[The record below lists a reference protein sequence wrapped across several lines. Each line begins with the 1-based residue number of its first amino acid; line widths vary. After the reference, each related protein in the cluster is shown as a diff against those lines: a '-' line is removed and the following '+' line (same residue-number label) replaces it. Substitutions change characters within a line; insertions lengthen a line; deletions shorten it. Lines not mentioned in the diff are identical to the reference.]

1 MECNI
6 KELLD
11 ISKPNDTSSK
21 KLKEKNQNLELLVL
35 EKEDQSE
42 KTNTILNQHSALVT
56 YKVQKGEYYKVAVE
70 KTIFALLLKAQNQLK
85 KNYRENFI
93 DVIKRVTSQDIDYFL
108 KNLYKENIEIDISKI
123 KKTELSK
130 VAFESTMLLVED
142 IKENT
147 EDEAEQRELY
157 KEIEELEL
165 AKIAY
170 SQKMIENK
178 NSSEEGNFLSEIN
191 INNIFKEIRNY
202 CKLKTIRKN
211 INSKTINL
219 TTLANSINTNS
230 TVLKR
235 ELKKTVGTY
244 LDFNYIKAK
253 NLKTEVRSNMIS
265 SVRFTKKEKTTWFTY
280 QIPREILE
288 LLLLPEIYVPLDEMV
303 VDKIQGNYTLRMYS
317 LLNDHIKRGEIELTK
332 EELFTFFCLPKSYEN
347 KTNLVKKF
355 IEPVLEEVEETSGI
369 KTEVE
374 FIPKHNWERIKFYP
388 KKAKTIKPKSPAVIE
403 TIEDIYDNEKIKK
416 QIEKTKRNIYVNK
429 AWKKTT
435 DNKLN
440 KILNENGE
448 EIVLEVLK
456 AMYNGLKSE
465 IKTTLVQYING
476 ILKNLK
482 NNKTENLQIFETDES
497 KATFKNNLEKEKTT
511 FENSNQENKV
521 IKEINNNTE
530 KNDILIAFEKL
541 SEKEKTTFENSALEM
556 CCKETD
562 IEKSFLLTMK
572 SKSLT
577 IYWNTLRPYLEKILL
592 NELD

>member
-11 ISKPNDTSSK
+11 ISKPNDPSSK

-108 KNLYKENIEIDISKI
+108 KNLYKENIEIDMSKI

-157 KEIEELEL
+157 KEIENLEL

-191 INNIFKEIRNY
+191 INDIFKEIRNY

-253 NLKTEVRSNMIS
+253 NLKTEVRTNMIS

-288 LLLLPEIYVPLDEMV
+288 LLLLPEVYVPLDEMV

-317 LLNDHIKRGEIELTK
+317 LLNDHIKRGEIELTR

-355 IEPVLEEVEETSGI
+355 ISPVLEEVEETSGI
-369 KTEVE
+369 KTDVE

-388 KKAKTIKPKSPAVIE
+388 KKAKIIKPKSPAVIE

-448 EIVLEVLK
+448 EVVLEVLK
-456 AMYNGLKSE
+456 AMYNGLKNE

-482 NNKTENLQIFETDES
+482 DNKTENLQIFKTEES
-497 KATFKNNLEKEKTT
+497 KTT
-511 FENSNQENKV
+511 FENSKKESTN
-521 IKEINNNTE
+521 IKETINSFE
-530 KNDILIAFEKL
+530 KSDILMAFEKL
-541 SEKEKTTFENSALEM
+541 SEKEKATFENLALEM
-556 CCKETD
+556 CSKETD
-562 IEKSFLLTMK
+562 IDKSFLLTMK
-572 SKSLT
+572 RKSLT
-577 IYWNTLRPYLEKILL
+577 IYWNTLKPYLKKILI
-592 NELD
+592 NESN

>member
-11 ISKPNDTSSK
+11 ISKPNDPSSK

-93 DVIKRVTSQDIDYFL
+93 DVIIRVTSQDIDYFL
-108 KNLYKENIEIDISKI
+108 KNLYKENIEIDMSKI

-157 KEIEELEL
+157 KEIENLEL

-191 INNIFKEIRNY
+191 INDIFKEIRNY

-253 NLKTEVRSNMIS
+253 NLKTEVRTNMIS

-288 LLLLPEIYVPLDEMV
+288 LLLLPEVYVPLDEMV

-317 LLNDHIKRGEIELTK
+317 LLNDHIKRGEIELTR

-355 IEPVLEEVEETSGI
+355 ISPVLEEVEETSGI
-369 KTEVE
+369 KTDVE

-388 KKAKTIKPKSPAVIE
+388 KKAKIIKPKSPAVIE

-448 EIVLEVLK
+448 EVVLEVLK
-456 AMYNGLKSE
+456 AMYNGLKNE

-482 NNKTENLQIFETDES
+482 DNKTENLQIFKTEES
-497 KATFKNNLEKEKTT
+497 KTT
-511 FENSNQENKV
+511 FENSKKESTN
-521 IKEINNNTE
+521 IKETINSFE
-530 KNDILIAFEKL
+530 KSDILMAFEKL
-541 SEKEKTTFENSALEM
+541 SEKEKATFENLALEM
-556 CCKETD
+556 CSKETD
-562 IEKSFLLTMK
+562 IDKSFLLTMK
-572 SKSLT
+572 RKSLT
-577 IYWNTLRPYLEKILL
+577 IYWNTLKPYLEKILI
-592 NELD
+592 NESN

>member
-11 ISKPNDTSSK
+11 ISKPNDPSSK

-108 KNLYKENIEIDISKI
+108 KNLYKENIEIDMSKI

-157 KEIEELEL
+157 KEIENLEL

-191 INNIFKEIRNY
+191 INDIFKEIRNY

-253 NLKTEVRSNMIS
+253 NLKTEVRTNMIS

-288 LLLLPEIYVPLDEMV
+288 LLLLPEVYVPLDEMV

-317 LLNDHIKRGEIELTK
+317 LLNDHIKRGEIELTR

-355 IEPVLEEVEETSGI
+355 ISPVLEEVEETSGI
-369 KTEVE
+369 KTDVE

-388 KKAKTIKPKSPAVIE
+388 KKAKIIKPKSPAVIE

-448 EIVLEVLK
+448 EVVLEVLK
-456 AMYNGLKSE
+456 AMYNGLKNE

-482 NNKTENLQIFETDES
+482 DNKTENLQIFKTEES
-497 KATFKNNLEKEKTT
+497 KTT
-511 FENSNQENKV
+511 FENSKKESTN
-521 IKEINNNTE
+521 IKETINSFE
-530 KNDILIAFEKL
+530 KSDILMAFEKL
-541 SEKEKTTFENSALEM
+541 SEKEKATFENLALEM
-556 CCKETD
+556 CSKETD
-562 IEKSFLLTMK
+562 IDKSFLLTMK
-572 SKSLT
+572 RKSLT
-577 IYWNTLRPYLEKILL
+577 IYWNTLKPYLEKILI
-592 NELD
+592 NESN

>member
-108 KNLYKENIEIDISKI
+108 KNLYKENIEIDMSKI

-142 IKENT
+142 IRENT

-253 NLKTEVRSNMIS
+253 NLK
-265 SVRFTKKEKTTWFTY
+265 
-280 QIPREILE
+280 
-288 LLLLPEIYVPLDEMV
+288 
-303 VDKIQGNYTLRMYS
+303 
-317 LLNDHIKRGEIELTK
+317 
-332 EELFTFFCLPKSYEN
+332 
-347 KTNLVKKF
+347 
-355 IEPVLEEVEETSGI
+355 
-369 KTEVE
+369 
-374 FIPKHNWERIKFYP
+374 
-388 KKAKTIKPKSPAVIE
+388 
-403 TIEDIYDNEKIKK
+403 
-416 QIEKTKRNIYVNK
+416 
-429 AWKKTT
+429 
-435 DNKLN
+435 
-440 KILNENGE
+440 
-448 EIVLEVLK
+448 LK
-456 AMYNGLKSE
+456 
-465 IKTTLVQYING
+465 
-476 ILKNLK
+476 
-482 NNKTENLQIFETDES
+482 
-497 KATFKNNLEKEKTT
+497 
-511 FENSNQENKV
+511 
-521 IKEINNNTE
+521 
-530 KNDILIAFEKL
+530 
-541 SEKEKTTFENSALEM
+541 
-556 CCKETD
+556 
-562 IEKSFLLTMK
+562 
-572 SKSLT
+572 
-577 IYWNTLRPYLEKILL
+577 
-592 NELD
+592 

>member
-11 ISKPNDTSSK
+11 ISKPNDPSSK

-108 KNLYKENIEIDISKI
+108 KNLYKENIEIDMSKI

-157 KEIEELEL
+157 KEIENLEL

-191 INNIFKEIRNY
+191 INDIFKEIRNY

-253 NLKTEVRSNMIS
+253 NLKTEVRTNMIS

-288 LLLLPEIYVPLDEMV
+288 LLLLPEVYVPLDEMV

-317 LLNDHIKRGEIELTK
+317 LLNDHIKRGEIELTR
-332 EELFTFFCLPKSYEN
+332 EELFIFFCLPKSYEN

-355 IEPVLEEVEETSGI
+355 ISPVLEEVEETSGI
-369 KTEVE
+369 KTDVE

-388 KKAKTIKPKSPAVIE
+388 KKAKIIKPKSPAVIE

-448 EIVLEVLK
+448 EVVLEVLK
-456 AMYNGLKSE
+456 AMYNGLKNE

-482 NNKTENLQIFETDES
+482 DNKTENLQIFKTKES
-497 KATFKNNLEKEKTT
+497 KTT
-511 FENSNQENKV
+511 FENSKKESTN
-521 IKEINNNTE
+521 IKETINSFE
-530 KNDILIAFEKL
+530 KSDILMAFEKL
-541 SEKEKTTFENSALEM
+541 SEKEKATFENLALEM
-556 CCKETD
+556 CSKETD
-562 IEKSFLLTMK
+562 IDKSFLLTMK
-572 SKSLT
+572 RKSLT
-577 IYWNTLRPYLEKILL
+577 IYWNTLKPYLEKILI
-592 NELD
+592 NESN

>member
-11 ISKPNDTSSK
+11 ISKPNDPSSK

-108 KNLYKENIEIDISKI
+108 KNLYKENIEIDMSKI

-157 KEIEELEL
+157 KEIENLEL

-191 INNIFKEIRNY
+191 INDIFKEIRNY

-253 NLKTEVRSNMIS
+253 NLKTEVRTNMIS

-288 LLLLPEIYVPLDEMV
+288 LLLLPEVYVPLDEMV

-317 LLNDHIKRGEIELTK
+317 LLNDHIKRGEIELTR

-355 IEPVLEEVEETSGI
+355 ISPVLEEVEETSGI
-369 KTEVE
+369 KTDVE

-388 KKAKTIKPKSPAVIE
+388 KKAKIIKPKSPAVIE

-448 EIVLEVLK
+448 EVVLEVLK
-456 AMYNGLKSE
+456 AMYNGLKNE

-482 NNKTENLQIFETDES
+482 DNKTENLQIFKTEES
-497 KATFKNNLEKEKTT
+497 KTT
-511 FENSNQENKV
+511 FENSKKESTN
-521 IKEINNNTE
+521 IKETINSFE
-530 KNDILIAFEKL
+530 KSDILMAFEKL
-541 SEKEKTTFENSALEM
+541 SEKEKATFENLALEM
-556 CCKETD
+556 CSKETD
-562 IEKSFLLTMK
+562 IDKSFLLTMK
-572 SKSLT
+572 RKSLT
-577 IYWNTLRPYLEKILL
+577 IYWNTLRPYLEKILI
-592 NELD
+592 NESN

>member
-11 ISKPNDTSSK
+11 ISKPNNPSSK

-108 KNLYKENIEIDISKI
+108 KNLYKENIEIDMSKI

-157 KEIEELEL
+157 KEIENLEL

-191 INNIFKEIRNY
+191 INDIFKEIRNY

-253 NLKTEVRSNMIS
+253 NLKTEVRTNMIS

-288 LLLLPEIYVPLDEMV
+288 LLLLPEVYVPLDEMV

-317 LLNDHIKRGEIELTK
+317 LLNDHIKRGEIELTR

-355 IEPVLEEVEETSGI
+355 ISPVLEEVEETSGI
-369 KTEVE
+369 KTDVE

-388 KKAKTIKPKSPAVIE
+388 KKAKIIKPKSPAVIE

-448 EIVLEVLK
+448 EVVLEVLK
-456 AMYNGLKSE
+456 AMYNGLKNE

-482 NNKTENLQIFETDES
+482 DNKTENLQIFKTEES
-497 KATFKNNLEKEKTT
+497 KTT
-511 FENSNQENKV
+511 FENSKKESTN
-521 IKEINNNTE
+521 IKETINSFE
-530 KNDILIAFEKL
+530 KSDILMAFEKL
-541 SEKEKTTFENSALEM
+541 SEKEKATFENLALEM
-556 CCKETD
+556 CSKETD
-562 IEKSFLLTMK
+562 IDKSFLLTMK
-572 SKSLT
+572 RKSLT
-577 IYWNTLRPYLEKILL
+577 IYWNTLKPYLEKILI
-592 NELD
+592 NESN

>member
-11 ISKPNDTSSK
+11 ISKPNDPSSK

-108 KNLYKENIEIDISKI
+108 KNLYKENIEIDMSKI

-157 KEIEELEL
+157 KEIENLEL

-191 INNIFKEIRNY
+191 INDIFKEIRNY

-253 NLKTEVRSNMIS
+253 NLKTEVRTNMIS

-288 LLLLPEIYVPLDEMV
+288 LLLLPEVYVPLDEMV

-317 LLNDHIKRGEIELTK
+317 LLNDHIKRGEIELTR

-355 IEPVLEEVEETSGI
+355 ISPVLEEVEETSGI
-369 KTEVE
+369 KTDVE

-388 KKAKTIKPKSPAVIE
+388 KKAKIIKPKSPAVIE

-448 EIVLEVLK
+448 EVVLEVLK
-456 AMYNGLKSE
+456 AMYNWLKNE

-482 NNKTENLQIFETDES
+482 DNKTENLQIFKTEES
-497 KATFKNNLEKEKTT
+497 KTT
-511 FENSNQENKV
+511 FENSKKESTN
-521 IKEINNNTE
+521 IKETINSFE
-530 KNDILIAFEKL
+530 KSDILMAFEKL
-541 SEKEKTTFENSALEM
+541 SEKEKATFENLALEM
-556 CCKETD
+556 CSKETD
-562 IEKSFLLTMK
+562 IDKSFLLTMK
-572 SKSLT
+572 RKSLT
-577 IYWNTLRPYLEKILL
+577 IYWNTLKPYLEKILI
-592 NELD
+592 NESN

>member
-93 DVIKRVTSQDIDYFL
+93 NVIKRVTSQEIDYFL
-108 KNLYKENIEIDISKI
+108 KNLYKENIEIDMSKI

-142 IKENT
+142 IRENT

-253 NLKTEVRSNMIS
+253 NLKTEVRTNMIS

-288 LLLLPEIYVPLDEMV
+288 LLLLPEVYVPLDEMV

-317 LLNDHIKRGEIELTK
+317 LLNDHIKRGEIELTR

-355 IEPVLEEVEETSGI
+355 ISPVLEEVEETSGI
-369 KTEVE
+369 KTDVE

-388 KKAKTIKPKSPAVIE
+388 KKAKIIKPKSPAVIE

-448 EIVLEVLK
+448 EVVLEVLK
-456 AMYNGLKSE
+456 AMYNGLKNE

-482 NNKTENLQIFETDES
+482 DNKTENLQIFKTEELKT
-497 KATFKNNLEKEKTT
+497 TFKNNLEKEKAT
-511 FENSNQENKV
+511 FENSKKESTN
-521 IKEINNNTE
+521 IKEAINSFE
-530 KNDILIAFEKL
+530 KSEILIAFENL

-556 CCKETD
+556 CSKETD
-562 IEKSFLLTMK
+562 IDKSFLLTMK

-577 IYWNTLRPYLEKILL
+577 IYWNTLKPYLERILI
-592 NELD
+592 NN

>member
-11 ISKPNDTSSK
+11 ISKPNDPSSK

-108 KNLYKENIEIDISKI
+108 KNLYKENIEIDMSKI

-157 KEIEELEL
+157 KEIENLEL

-191 INNIFKEIRNY
+191 INDIFKEIRNY

-253 NLKTEVRSNMIS
+253 NLKTEVRTNMIS

-288 LLLLPEIYVPLDEMV
+288 LLLLPEVYVPLDEMV

-317 LLNDHIKRGEIELTK
+317 LLNDHIKRGEIELTR

-355 IEPVLEEVEETSGI
+355 ISPVLEEVEETSGI
-369 KTEVE
+369 KTDVE

-388 KKAKTIKPKSPAVIE
+388 KKAKIIKPKSPAVIE

-448 EIVLEVLK
+448 EVVLEVLK
-456 AMYNGLKSE
+456 AMYNGLKNE

-482 NNKTENLQIFETDES
+482 DNKTENLQIFKTEES
-497 KATFKNNLEKEKTT
+497 KTT
-511 FENSNQENKV
+511 FENSKKESTN
-521 IKEINNNTE
+521 IKETINSFE
-530 KNDILIAFEKL
+530 KSDILMAFEKL
-541 SEKEKTTFENSALEM
+541 SEKEKATFENLALEI
-556 CCKETD
+556 CSKETD
-562 IEKSFLLTMK
+562 IDKSFLLTMK
-572 SKSLT
+572 RKSLT
-577 IYWNTLRPYLEKILL
+577 IYWNTLKPYLKKILI
-592 NELD
+592 NESN

>member
-11 ISKPNDTSSK
+11 ISKPNDSSSK

-108 KNLYKENIEIDISKI
+108 KNLYKENIEIDMSKI

-157 KEIEELEL
+157 KEIENLEL

-191 INNIFKEIRNY
+191 INDIFKEIRNY

-253 NLKTEVRSNMIS
+253 NLKTEVRTNMIS

-288 LLLLPEIYVPLDEMV
+288 LLLLPEVYVPLDEMV

-317 LLNDHIKRGEIELTK
+317 LLNDHIKRGEIELTR

-355 IEPVLEEVEETSGI
+355 ISPVLEEVEETSGI
-369 KTEVE
+369 KTDVE

-388 KKAKTIKPKSPAVIE
+388 KKAKIIKPKSPAVIE

-448 EIVLEVLK
+448 EVVLEVLK
-456 AMYNGLKSE
+456 AMYNGLKNE

-482 NNKTENLQIFETDES
+482 DNKTENLQIFKTEES
-497 KATFKNNLEKEKTT
+497 KTTFKNNLEKEKAT
-511 FENSNQENKV
+511 FENSKKESTN
-521 IKEINNNTE
+521 IKEAINSFE
-530 KNDILIAFEKL
+530 KSDILMAFEKL
-541 SEKEKTTFENSALEM
+541 SEKEKATFENSALEM
-556 CCKETD
+556 CSKETD
-562 IEKSFLLTMK
+562 IDKSFLLTMK
-572 SKSLT
+572 RKSLT
-577 IYWNTLRPYLEKILL
+577 IYWNTLKPYLEKILI
-592 NELD
+592 NESN

>member
-11 ISKPNDTSSK
+11 ISKPNDSSSK

-108 KNLYKENIEIDISKI
+108 KNLYKENIEIDMSKI

-157 KEIEELEL
+157 KEIENLEL

-191 INNIFKEIRNY
+191 INDIFKEIRNY

-253 NLKTEVRSNMIS
+253 NLKTEVRTNMIS

-288 LLLLPEIYVPLDEMV
+288 LLLLPEVYVPLDEMV

-317 LLNDHIKRGEIELTK
+317 LLNDHIKRGEIELTR

-355 IEPVLEEVEETSGI
+355 ISPVLEEVEETSGI
-369 KTEVE
+369 KTDVE

-388 KKAKTIKPKSPAVIE
+388 KKAKIIKPKSPAVIE
-403 TIEDIYDNEKIKK
+403 KIEDIYDNEKIKK

-448 EIVLEVLK
+448 EVVLEVLK
-456 AMYNGLKSE
+456 AMYNGLKNE

-482 NNKTENLQIFETDES
+482 DNKTENLQIFKTEES
-497 KATFKNNLEKEKTT
+497 KTT
-511 FENSNQENKV
+511 FENSKKESTN
-521 IKEINNNTE
+521 IKEAINNFE
-530 KNDILIAFEKL
+530 KSDILIVFEKL

-556 CCKETD
+556 CSKETD
-562 IEKSFLLTMK
+562 IDKSFLLTMK
-572 SKSLT
+572 RKSLI
-577 IYWNTLRPYLEKILL
+577 IYWNTLKPYLEKFLI
-592 NELD
+592 NESN

>member
-11 ISKPNDTSSK
+11 ISKPNDPSSK

-108 KNLYKENIEIDISKI
+108 KNLYKENIEIDMSKI

-157 KEIEELEL
+157 KEIENLEL

-191 INNIFKEIRNY
+191 INDIFKEIRNY

-253 NLKTEVRSNMIS
+253 NLKTEVRTNMIS

-288 LLLLPEIYVPLDEMV
+288 LLLLPEVYVPLDEMV

-317 LLNDHIKRGEIELTK
+317 LLNDHIKRGEIELTR

-355 IEPVLEEVEETSGI
+355 ISPVLEEVEETSGI
-369 KTEVE
+369 KTDVE

-388 KKAKTIKPKSPAVIE
+388 KKAKIIKPKSPAVIE

-448 EIVLEVLK
+448 EVVLEVLK
-456 AMYNGLKSE
+456 AMYNGLKNE

-482 NNKTENLQIFETDES
+482 DNKTENLQIFKTEES
-497 KATFKNNLEKEKTT
+497 KTT
-511 FENSNQENKV
+511 FENSKKESTN
-521 IKEINNNTE
+521 IKETINSFE
-530 KNDILIAFEKL
+530 KSDILMAFEKL
-541 SEKEKTTFENSALEM
+541 SEKEKATFENLALEM
-556 CCKETD
+556 CSKETD
-562 IEKSFLLTMK
+562 IDKSFLLTMK
-572 SKSLT
+572 RKSLT
-577 IYWNTLRPYLEKILL
+577 MIFFS
-592 NELD
+592 